1 MKDSRKI
8 QSTALDQAL
17 PAQDK
22 DLHRIV
28 HAHSAA
34 TVSQS
39 YIINPTA
46 LYEKGM
52 AYLHGGRAKVGDQ
65 LEEADLQFQENQR
78 LLRQHMQEVQET
90 KTSLSMSNRQ
100 RNSRQS
106 ISSKLRNSILYGIL
120 NMRDVVFSK
129 RMLTKVPRNLC
140 GRYKSSRYWDKCIL
154 GFFQSDPALADLVVK
169 EITFHQTIQGLS
181 SKVFSSLRA
190 WNRTRVLETSAGLA
204 SFLALT
210 LEPRDM
216 KIYRQEET
224 EETDET
230 DQDEDVTE
238 QGEDVIEQGKDV
250 IEREYE
256 MTSVSCSAR
265 EHESSDDD

>member
-1 MKDSRKI
+1 M
-8 QSTALDQAL
+8 
-17 PAQDK
+17 
-22 DLHRIV
+22 

-46 LYEKGM
+46 LFEKGT
-52 AYLHGGRAKVGDQ
+52 AYLHGGGAKVGDK
-65 LEEADLQFQENQR
+65 LEEANLQFQENQR
-78 LLRQHMQEVQET
+78 LLREHMQEVQED

-100 RNSRQS
+100 RNSRQ
-106 ISSKLRNSILYGIL
+106 IITSKLRNSILYGIL
-120 NMRDVVFSK
+120 EMRDVVFTK

-154 GFFQSDPALADLVVK
+154 GFLQDPSLADLVVK
-169 EITFHQTIQGLS
+169 EITFHKTIQDFC

-190 WNRTRVLETSAGLA
+190 WNRTRVLKTSGGLA

-216 KIYRQEET
+216 KIYRE

-250 IEREYE
+250 IERDYE
-256 MTSVSCSAR
+256 TSSAR

>member
-1 MKDSRKI
+1 MLFTDAGKI
-8 QSTALDQAL
+8 IT
-17 PAQDK
+17 
-22 DLHRIV
+22 
-28 HAHSAA
+28 
-34 TVSQS
+34 T
-39 YIINPTA
+39 
-46 LYEKGM
+46 
-52 AYLHGGRAKVGDQ
+52 
-65 LEEADLQFQENQR
+65 
-78 LLRQHMQEVQET
+78 
-90 KTSLSMSNRQ
+90 
-100 RNSRQS
+100 
-106 ISSKLRNSILYGIL
+106 
-120 NMRDVVFSK
+120 FS
-129 RMLTKVPRNLC
+129 C
-140 GRYKSSRYWDKCIL
+140 YSIL

-169 EITFHQTIQGLS
+169 EITFHQTIQGFC

-190 WNRTRVLETSAGLA
+190 WNRTRVLKTSAGLA

-256 MTSVSCSAR
+256 MTSVSSSAR

>member
-1 MKDSRKI
+1 MFRSLDVRLKDSRKI
-8 QSTALDQAL
+8 QSTALDRAL

-46 LYEKGM
+46 LFEKGT
-52 AYLHGGRAKVGDQ
+52 ANLHSRGAKAGDKV
-65 LEEADLQFQENQR
+65 EEADLQYEENQR
-78 LLRQHMQEVQET
+78 LLREHMQEVQED

-100 RNSRQS
+100 RNSRQT
-106 ISSKLRNSILYGIL
+106 ITSKLRNSILYGIL
-120 NMRDVVFSK
+120 EMRDVVFSK

-154 GFFQSDPALADLVVK
+154 GFLQDPSLADLVVK
-169 EITFHQTIQGLS
+169 EITFHQTIQGFC

-190 WNRTRVLETSAGLA
+190 WNRTRVLKTSSGLV
-204 SFLALT
+204 SFLAFNF
-210 LEPRDM
+210 R
-216 KIYRQEET
+216 
-224 EETDET
+224 
-230 DQDEDVTE
+230 
-238 QGEDVIEQGKDV
+238 VIGILVLKRTFYAKCSHLKVMQ
-250 IEREYE
+250 
-256 MTSVSCSAR
+256 VSSK
-265 EHESSDDD
+265 